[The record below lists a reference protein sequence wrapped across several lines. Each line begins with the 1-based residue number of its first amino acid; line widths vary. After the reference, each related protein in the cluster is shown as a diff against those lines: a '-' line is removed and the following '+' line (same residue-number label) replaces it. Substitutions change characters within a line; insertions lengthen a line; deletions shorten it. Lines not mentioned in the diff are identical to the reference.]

1 MTAVRTRLILCL
13 IGLCVAT
20 QAHAGTFQWPFG
32 AGPTEMSGKSLY
44 RSRCGGCHAL
54 DHSKYGPS
62 HHDVFGRPAGTQPG
76 YHYSAALAHSGVV
89 WNETSLDRWLSD
101 PRAMV
106 PGAKMSESVRDPAQ
120 RRMIIDFLK
129 GRPTSD
135 AN

>member
-1 MTAVRTRLILCL
+1 MTAIRTRLILCL

-20 QAHAGTFQWPFG
+20 QALGEPFQWPFG
-32 AGPTEMSGKSLY
+32 AGPAEMTGKSLY

-54 DHSKYGPS
+54 DHNKYGPS
-62 HHDVFGRPAGTQPG
+62 HHDVVGRQAGTQPG
-76 YHYSAALAHSGVV
+76 YHYSAALAHSGVI

-106 PGAKMSESVRDPAQ
+106 PGTKMSESVRDPVQ

-129 GRPTSD
+129 RRPTSD